1 MQKKQ
6 QKGLPRYQYSHIF
19 DLFYFVSYKASNR
32 KTEGGNSNRERM
44 VDGLEVRNSEVEA
57 DVLKQKEL
65 NDTIK
70 KTREL
75 KLEARETYIRV

>member
-1 MQKKQ
+1 
-6 QKGLPRYQYSHIF
+6 
-19 DLFYFVSYKASNR
+19 
-32 KTEGGNSNRERM
+32 M